1 MRNNQAPVQR
11 IAREDIMDTGTPAV
25 DVVVIGGGVQGL
37 VLLDTLLAAGYSCA
51 LVTDGDL
58 GAGQT
63 LHSHGFL
70 NTGFGLAGRELP
82 AAAAQLVHPFLRAR
96 GVLLTGNWAV
106 LPPPGLRGLLLRA
119 RPAFARLPPAH
130 LPTGFSPTFKDA
142 ARALPDYSFD
152 KRQLVTA
159 LSQGREG
166 HILRGSVTGFRGRE
180 PVEAVVLRPA
190 GSDTEVE
197 LRAGAVVV
205 AAGCGS
211 KRLLRTLVG
220 STPQLKRIKHRLVHM
235 LCLRAP
241 RGALPVQ
248 SVVALSLGLLLAAH
262 DDGEHVLWYVTPM
275 QLGGPSF
282 DSVPNDAAAPADPT
296 MLRRAWDTLQTLYPP
311 LLGVEGLQV
320 GHYAGYRQDI
330 GNWPG
335 ARLCAVL
342 AGTGNVIA
350 ALPSGLVGPWRN
362 AADALTLVRGLR
374 APSGAGAQPAL
385 AGTGQGVCV
394 GRPVE
399 DRPGFAWQSPEDW
412 LRSLPQRTAQSSSDE

>member
-1 MRNNQAPVQR
+1 L
-11 IAREDIMDTGTPAV
+11 DTPAV

-37 VLLDTLLAAGYSCA
+37 VILDTLIAAGYSCA
-51 LVTDGDL
+51 LVTEGDL

-82 AAAAQLVHPFLRAR
+82 EAAAQIVHPSLRAH
-96 GVLLTGNWAV
+96 GVTLTGNWAI

-130 LPTGFSPTFKDA
+130 LPEGFSPAFIDA

-152 KRQLVTA
+152 KRQLVAA
-159 LSQGREG
+159 LSQGREQY
-166 HILRGSVTGFRGRE
+166 IVRGTITGFRGRD
-180 PVEAVVLRPA
+180 PVEAVVLRPE
-190 GSDTEVE
+190 GNDTEVE

-211 KRLLRTLVG
+211 KRLLRSLD
-220 STPQLKRIKHRLVHM
+220 SAAPQLRRIKHRVVHM

-241 RGALPVQ
+241 HNALPTT
-248 SVVALSLGLLLAAH
+248 SVAALSLGLLLAAH
-262 DDGEHVLWYVTPM
+262 DDGKRIIWYVTPM
-275 QLGGPSF
+275 QLSGPSF
-282 DSVPNDAAAPADPT
+282 DAVPNDAAAPADPT
-296 MLRRAWDTLQTLYPP
+296 VLRRAWDTLQKLYPP

-335 ARLCAVL
+335 ARLCAVI
-342 AGTGNVIA
+342 AGAGNVIA

-362 AADALTLVRGLR
+362 AADALTLVRGLT
-374 APSGAGAQPAL
+374 APSRAQPAL
-385 AGTGQGVCV
+385 AGAGQGVRV
-394 GRPVE
+394 GSPVE
-399 DRPGFAWQSPEDW
+399 DRPGFTWQSWEDW
-412 LRSLPQRTAQSSSDE
+412 LRSLQQLSAECAPESP

>member
-1 MRNNQAPVQR
+1 
-11 IAREDIMDTGTPAV
+11 MDTRTPAV

-37 VLLDTLLAAGYSCA
+37 VLLDTLIAAGYSCA
-51 LVTDGDL
+51 LVTEGDL

-70 NTGFGLAGRELP
+70 NTGFGLSGSELP

-96 GVLLTGNWAV
+96 GVALTGNWAV
-106 LPPPGLRGLLLRA
+106 LPPRGLRGLLLRT

-130 LPTGFSPTFKDA
+130 LPEGFSPTFKAA
-142 ARALPDYSFD
+142 ARALPDYTFN
-152 KRQLVTA
+152 KRQLVEA
-159 LSQGREG
+159 LSQGREPYIVCG
-166 HILRGSVTGFRGRE
+166 VVTGFRGRH

-197 LRAGAVVV
+197 LRTGAVVV

-211 KRLLRTLVG
+211 KRLLRTRVG
-220 STPQLKRIKHRLVHM
+220 SLPQLQRIQHRLVHM

-241 RGALPVQ
+241 RGALPAT
-248 SVVALSLGLLLAAH
+248 SVAALSLGLLLAAH
-262 DDGEHVLWYVTPM
+262 DDGDRVTWYVTPM
-275 QLGGPSF
+275 RLGGPSF
-282 DSVPNDAAAPADPT
+282 DDVPNDAAAPTDPT

-311 LLGVEGLQV
+311 LLSVDGLQV

-330 GNWPG
+330 GNRPG

-342 AGTGNVIA
+342 AGTSNVIA

-362 AADALTLVRGLR
+362 AADALTLVRGLM
-374 APSGAGAQPAL
+374 AQSGGGAQPAL
-385 AGTGQGVCV
+385 AGAGQGVCV
-394 GRPVE
+394 GCPVE
-399 DRPGFAWQSPEDW
+399 ERPGFAWQSPEDW
-412 LRSLPQRTAQSSSDE
+412 LRSLPHLPTPSASDE

>member
-1 MRNNQAPVQR
+1 
-11 IAREDIMDTGTPAV
+11 MDTSAV

-37 VLLDTLLAAGYSCA
+37 VILDTLIAAGYSCA
-51 LVTDGDL
+51 LVTEGDL

-82 AAAAQLVHPFLRAR
+82 TAAAEIVHPFLRAR
-96 GVLLTGNWAV
+96 GVTLTGNWVV

-119 RPAFARLPPAH
+119 RPTFARLPPAR
-130 LPTGFSPTFKDA
+130 LPGGFSPTFKDA
-142 ARALPDYSFD
+142 AGTLRDYSFN
-152 KRQLVTA
+152 KQQLVAA

-166 HILRGSVTGFRGRE
+166 YIVRGSVTGFRGRD
-180 PVEAVVLRPA
+180 PVEAVVLRPEES
-190 GSDTEVE
+190 GVEVE

-211 KRLLRTLVG
+211 KRLLRHLVG
-220 STPQLKRIKHRLVHM
+220 TAPQLKRIKHRVVHM
-235 LCLRAP
+235 LCLRATQ
-241 RGALPVQ
+241 GALPAT
-248 SVVALSLGLLLAAH
+248 SVAALSLGLLLAAH
-262 DDGEHVLWYVTPM
+262 DDGERVIWYVTPM

-282 DSVPNDAAAPADPT
+282 DDVPNDAAAPVDPT
-296 MLRRAWDTLQTLYPP
+296 VLRRAWDTLQTLYPP
-311 LLGVEGLQV
+311 LRGVAGLQV

-335 ARLCAVL
+335 ARLCAVI
-342 AGTGNVIA
+342 AGAGNVIA

-362 AADALTLVRGLR
+362 AADALTLLRGLA
-374 APSGAGAQPAL
+374 APSRTQPAL
-385 AGTGQGVCV
+385 AGAGQGVCV

-399 DRPGFAWQSPEDW
+399 ERPAFVWQSWEDW
-412 LRSLPQRTAQSSSDE
+412 LHSLPQLTA

>member
-1 MRNNQAPVQR
+1 
-11 IAREDIMDTGTPAV
+11 MDTPAV

-37 VLLDTLLAAGYSCA
+37 VMLDALIAAGYSCA
-51 LVTDGDL
+51 LVTEGDL

-70 NTGFGLAGRELP
+70 NTGFGLSGRELP
-82 AAAAQLVHPFLRAR
+82 EAAAEIVHPYLRAH
-96 GVLLTGNWAV
+96 GVSLTGNWAI
-106 LPPPGLRGLLLRA
+106 LPPSGLRGLFLRA
-119 RPAFARLPPAH
+119 RPAFVRLPPARH
-130 LPTGFSPTFKDA
+130 PAGFSPALINA
-142 ARALPDYSFD
+142 ARALPDYSFN
-152 KRQLVTA
+152 KRQLVAA
-159 LSQGREG
+159 LCQGREG
-166 HILRGSVTGFRGRE
+166 YIVRGSVTGFRGRD
-180 PVEAVVLRPA
+180 PVEAVVLRPE

-220 STPQLKRIKHRLVHM
+220 AAPQLKRIKHRVVQM

-241 RGALPVQ
+241 RNALPAT
-248 SVVALSLGLLLAAH
+248 SVAALSLGLLLAAH
-262 DDGEHVLWYVTPM
+262 DDGERVIWYVTPM
-275 QLGGPSF
+275 QLGRPSF
-282 DSVPNDAAAPADPT
+282 DDVPNDATAPADPT

-335 ARLCAVL
+335 ARLCAVI
-342 AGTGNVIA
+342 AGAGNVIA

-362 AADALTLVRGLR
+362 AVDALTLVRGLT
-374 APSGAGAQPAL
+374 APSRAQPVLAGA
-385 AGTGQGVCV
+385 GQGVRV
-394 GRPVE
+394 GSPVE
-399 DRPGFAWQSPEDW
+399 DQPGFVWQSREDW
-412 LRSLPQRTAQSSSDE
+412 LCSLPA

>member
-1 MRNNQAPVQR
+1 MG
-11 IAREDIMDTGTPAV
+11 MPAV

-37 VLLDTLLAAGYSCA
+37 VILDTLIAAGYSCA
-51 LVTDGDL
+51 LVTEGEL

-70 NTGFGLAGRELP
+70 NTGFGLGGRELP
-82 AAAAQLVHPFLRAR
+82 KAAEQIVHPFLRAH
-96 GVLLTGNWAV
+96 GVTLTGNWAV
-106 LPPPGLRGLLLRA
+106 LPPSGLRGLLLRA
-119 RPAFARLPPAH
+119 HPAFSRLPPAP
-130 LPTGFSPTFKDA
+130 LPDGFSPAFTDA
-142 ARALPDYSFD
+142 ARALPDFSFN
-152 KRQLVTA
+152 KRQLVEA
-159 LSQGREG
+159 LSRG
-166 HILRGSVTGFRGRE
+166 HEKYIVRGLITGFHGRD

-190 GSDTEVE
+190 GRDTEVE

-211 KRLLRTLVG
+211 KRLLRNLVG
-220 STPQLKRIKHRLVHM
+220 AAAPQLKRIKHRVVHM

-241 RGALPVQ
+241 RGALPAT
-248 SVVALSLGLLLAAH
+248 SVAALSLGLLLAAH
-262 DDGEHVLWYVTPM
+262 DDGERVTWYVTPM

-282 DSVPNDAAAPADPT
+282 DEAPNDAAAPVDPT

-335 ARLCAVL
+335 ARMCSVM
-342 AGTGNVIA
+342 AGAGNVIA

-362 AADALTLVRGLR
+362 AAAALILVRGLV
-374 APSGAGAQPAL
+374 APSRAGAQPAL
-385 AGTGQGVCV
+385 TEAGQSVRV
-394 GRPVE
+394 GLPVE
-399 DRPGFAWQSPEDW
+399 ERPGFAWQPWEDW
-412 LRSLPQRTAQSSSDE
+412 LRSLPQLAA